1 MFTTRRHLN
10 LMNINL
16 NDLIIP
22 KDLEGNS
29 IDMKLLQDKS
39 YLICISYLIMS
50 KKQLQY
56 IQIFLQKKKML
67 WMLKQ

>member
-50 KKQLQY
+50 KKQSN
-56 IQIFLQKKKML
+56 IFKYSYKRKKCYGC
-67 WMLKQ
+67 